1 MLLKDNCPVCNKQSL
16 VLLLKIPLEY
26 LSDIFSSLLQLGDRG
41 SLQKKGGSYFSGEDP
56 CQSSPCNEGKCIA
69 TEDGDSYKCVCR
81 DGFYGE
87 NCEKGTYSQ
96 IFVDGVSR
104 FYARIINNYSLKSNY
119 IFLKP
124 LFTEIED

>member
-41 SLQKKGGSYFSGEDP
+41 SLQKKWGSYFSGEDP
-56 CQSSPCNEGKCIA
+56 CQTSPCNEGKCIA

-81 DGFYGE
+81 EGFYGE
-87 NCEKGTYSQ
+87 NCEKGTYTEN
-96 IFVDGVSR
+96 IVK
-104 FYARIINNYSLKSNY
+104 SL
-119 IFLKP
+119 
-124 LFTEIED
+124 